1 MNWAVKYRPTE
12 YEQIALSPE
21 LRKLFEKR
29 ILKDKHL
36 GDFLF
41 YSKDPGIGKTT
52 LAKMLGEIFNYEVI
66 FINASKEGNMDTI
79 RNTIDR
85 AVNYASIEK
94 NGKLIILD
102 EAERISP
109 AAQESLRGILEE
121 ERYENLNFI
130 FTVNNKNRLI
140 KPIAESRLL
149 PLDFTLPKEFEI
161 NNPEFKSS
169 VLAPILKYLIYI
181 LKDNNIQFET
191 NDLYNMVKEDYP
203 NLRLIVN
210 KMEFSIVNGILTPS
224 SYLTSSNKIE
234 EEELLELIKSKNF
247 EELYKRSKDFYTI
260 NYFIK
265 YLKNKMTEIFE
276 GEDIKKV
283 IQYMNEYQ
291 NNLVSDED
299 VKSLDFLYKLTE
311 LNFKD

>member
-299 VKSLDFLYKLTE
+299 IKSLDFLYKLTE

>member
-210 KMEFSIVNGILTPS
+210 KMEFSIINGVLTPS

-299 VKSLDFLYKLTE
+299 IKSLDFLYKLTE

>member
-149 PLDFTLPKEFEI
+149 PLEFTLPKEFEI

-169 VLAPILKYLIYI
+169 VLATILKYLIYI

-191 NDLYNMVKEDYP
+191 NDLYNMVKDDYP

-299 VKSLDFLYKLTE
+299 IKSLDFLYKLTE

>member
-66 FINASKEGNMDTI
+66 FINASKDGNMDTI

-191 NDLYNMVKEDYP
+191 NDLYNMVKDDYP

-299 VKSLDFLYKLTE
+299 IKSLDFLYKLTE

>member
-149 PLDFTLPKEFEI
+149 PLDFTLPKEFATD
-161 NNPEFKSS
+161 NPEFKNS

-210 KMEFSIVNGILTPS
+210 KMEFSIINGVLTPS

-291 NNLVSDED
+291 NNLISDED

>member
-191 NDLYNMVKEDYP
+191 NDLYNMVKDDYP

-224 SYLTSSNKIE
+224 SYLTSSNKME

-299 VKSLDFLYKLTE
+299 IKSLDFLYKLTE

>member
-191 NDLYNMVKEDYP
+191 NDLYNMVKDDYP

-210 KMEFSIVNGILTPS
+210 KMEFSIINGVLTPS

-299 VKSLDFLYKLTE
+299 IKSLDFLYKLTE

>member
-291 NNLVSDED
+291 NNLISDED

>member
-210 KMEFSIVNGILTPS
+210 KMEFSIINGILTPS

-299 VKSLDFLYKLTE
+299 IKSLDFLYKLTE

>member
-191 NDLYNMVKEDYP
+191 NDLYNMVKDDYP

>member
-191 NDLYNMVKEDYP
+191 NDLYNMVKDDYP

-210 KMEFSIVNGILTPS
+210 KMEFSIINGVLTPS

-291 NNLVSDED
+291 NNLISDED

>member
-210 KMEFSIVNGILTPS
+210 KMEFSIINGVLTPS

-247 EELYKRSKDFYTI
+247 EELYKRSKDFHTI

>member
-161 NNPEFKSS
+161 NNPEFKNS

-210 KMEFSIVNGILTPS
+210 KMEFSIINGVLTPS

>member
-234 EEELLELIKSKNF
+234 EEELLGLIKSKNF

-299 VKSLDFLYKLTE
+299 IKSLDFLYKLTE

>member
-85 AVNYASIEK
+85 AMNYASIEK

-191 NDLYNMVKEDYP
+191 NDLYNMVKDDYP

>member
-181 LKDNNIQFET
+181 LKE
-191 NDLYNMVKEDYP
+191 NDLYNLVKEDYP

-210 KMEFSIVNGILTPS
+210 KMEFSIINGVLTPS

-299 VKSLDFLYKLTE
+299 IKSLDFLYKLTE

>member
-191 NDLYNMVKEDYP
+191 NDLYNMVKDDYP

-291 NNLVSDED
+291 NNLISDED

>member
-210 KMEFSIVNGILTPS
+210 KMEFSIINGVLTPS

>member
-191 NDLYNMVKEDYP
+191 NDLYNMVKDDYP

-299 VKSLDFLYKLTE
+299 IKSLDFLYKLTE

>member
-210 KMEFSIVNGILTPS
+210 KMEFSIINGVLTPS

-265 YLKNKMTEIFE
+265 YLKNKMTKIFE

-299 VKSLDFLYKLTE
+299 IKSLDFLYKLTE